1 MESLERL
8 SAALRERLRA
18 RSGRNPLPSAGI
30 DNSRPAKTPGVG
42 GEQRRYHRGK
52 KVRGRKRHVL
62 VDTKGLVVKAKVH
75 SAKVPNQD
83 GLRLLLESARSELSR
98 LRHLFGWR
106 PSRREGERDGLR
118 KGMGLS
124 VEVVPKP
131 AKRVPEKV
139 VKFGSRSGPKRRQRD
154 RLGEAHAV
162 ARLPRAIGLVR
173 VARL

>member
-1 MESLERL
+1 
-8 SAALRERLRA
+8 
-18 RSGRNPLPSAGI
+18 
-30 DNSRPAKTPGVG
+30 VG

-62 VDTKGLVVKAKVH
+62 VDTKGLVVKAKAH

-139 VKFGSRSGPKRRQRD
+139 VKVWVQEWAKEKTKRSIGRGSCSSEASRSD
-154 RLGEAHAV
+154 WT
-162 ARLPRAIGLVR
+162 RASSATLASENTPSPTSGK
-173 VARL
+173 